1 MGAEQGRRSEG
12 RPRLR
17 LAAGILGRRRQRRVW
32 LGQTGQAG
40 RFGLSTVPRGTRTH
54 TKPWEEDEALG
65 GESRPPKWGK
75 GPTTVPSARPHFLP
89 SAGPGCHREDRR
101 FKWTFPS
108 RGLEVRGDRF
118 QEGQ

>member
-17 LAAGILGRRRQRRVW
+17 LAAGILGRRRQRRDRQ
-32 LGQTGQAG
+32 GDS
-40 RFGLSTVPRGTRTH
+40 GLSTVPRGTRTH

-101 FKWTFPS
+101 VKWTFPS